1 LRLQKY
7 ISNFSSISRRKA
19 EQFIKEG
26 KVKVNDKII
35 TIPYY
40 DVKDEDKVFVNGKII
55 KQTNKLLCY
64 IFYKPSGYLSSFYD
78 QNGQK
83 GIKEFFENR
92 GNLKIAGRLDFFS
105 EGILV
110 VTNHTELINILTH
123 PSYQIE
129 KEYLVFSYQPIKKE
143 LITNFKK
150 GLTIDGIFYKAESFD
165 LIKDT
170 VARIVL
176 KEGKNREIR
185 NVFATFKQPIA
196 RLLRVRIGPLKIG
209 NLKPTEKKLVPIS
222 LIEPLILTTK
232 NPPEKSIFKDKKNS
246 LDYEDLED
254 Y

>member
-1 LRLQKY
+1 MRLQKY

-19 EQFIKEG
+19 EQLIKEG
-26 KVKVNDKII
+26 LVKVNGIVN

-40 DVKDEDKVFVNGKII
+40 DVQEKDKVYVKGKLIKPPKEYQCFV
-55 KQTNKLLCY
+55 
-64 IFYKPSGYLSSFYD
+64 FYKPSGYLSSFYD
-78 QNGQK
+78 QNDQK

-92 GNLKIAGRLDFFS
+92 SNLKIAGRLDYFS

-110 VTNHTELINILTH
+110 ITNHTKLINILTH

-129 KEYLVFSYQPIKKE
+129 KEYLVFSYQIIKKE
-143 LITNFKK
+143 LISNFKK
-150 GLTIDGIFYKAESFD
+150 GITIDGEFYKAIDFD

-209 NLKPTEKKLVPIS
+209 NLKPGEKKQVPLSI
-222 LIEPLILTTK
+222 IEPLLFQNK
-232 NPPEKSIFKDKKNS
+232 VKKEIEDND
-246 LDYEDLED
+246 DYSD
-254 Y
+254 